1 MIFFFI
7 NVNVWVMYILIN
19 FMCLKLYIPYL
30 LLVNVSAPEQGPRKF
45 VQGKA

>member
-1 MIFFFI
+1 MF
-7 NVNVWVMYILIN
+7 ILIN
-19 FMCLKLYIPYL
+19 FMNVKLYITYL